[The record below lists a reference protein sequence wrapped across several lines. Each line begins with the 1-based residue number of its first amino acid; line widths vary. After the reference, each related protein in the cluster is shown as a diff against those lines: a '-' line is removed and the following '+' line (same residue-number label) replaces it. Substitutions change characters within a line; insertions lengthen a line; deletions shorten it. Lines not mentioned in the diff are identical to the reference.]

1 MNPTKR
7 ALGCYVGIIVAAFSI
22 AAWALN
28 GAVSGSSGDVST
40 MLLVAAIIELAAVVL
55 TFAAGPR
62 PIFNLISLVTSV
74 LIAYALTMSF
84 ATQMNQLGNVVAG
97 LDDASSLSSFFSF
110 VAVSAIAL
118 VLSIVNNFLGKAK
131 AAA

>member
-7 ALGCYVGIIVAAFSI
+7 ALGCYVGIVVAAFSM
-22 AAWALN
+22 
-28 GAVSGSSGDVST
+28 
-40 MLLVAAIIELAAVVL
+40 MLLAAAIIELAAVVL
-55 TFAAGPR
+55 INFCAGPR
-62 PIFNLISLVTSV
+62 PVFNLISLVTSV
-74 LIAYALTMSF
+74 PIAYALTMSF

-110 VAVSAIAL
+110 VAVSVIAL